1 MVLGL
6 DKVSTKS
13 AWRRNNKMSE
23 IEQKVRK
30 NNKEYTRKDRMQP
43 SCRDIVVPLQ
53 RNLRGEMLPFQ
64 RSSPNYTE
72 IE

>member
-1 MVLGL
+1 MALGL

-30 NNKEYTRKDRMQP
+30 NK
-43 SCRDIVVPLQ
+43 
-53 RNLRGEMLPFQ
+53 RNIPEKIECNRVA
-64 RSSPNYTE
+64 E
-72 IE
+72 ILLYLCSEKMEQ